1 VPLDLLPGELQA
13 LKKLFF
19 QELETSL
26 QRAREAQDL
35 LLRQPNER
43 LALQELHRFF
53 HRIAGTAPM
62 IDLRLLGH
70 LAAICE
76 ESVGLAMDGSLASH
90 RAQRLISAGLAGV
103 RSVYE
108 QNEIPLDDADLAE
121 GGPGLGTLIRS
132 NLEGGAGSRLLAK
145 VLVIDDDPV
154 SLKLMETCLT
164 AAGFA
169 CSTCREPQQ
178 AMDSIQ
184 SELPDLILLDV
195 VMPGLD
201 GFDVCRRVRA
211 HPALQFTPII
221 FVTRQGEIDQKVR
234 GLEVGGNDYLAKPF
248 QPEELVARVR
258 SQLQRLST
266 LREMAIRDG
275 LTRCYNHKY
284 FKARLD
290 QEIARC
296 HRYKGQLSLA
306 MLDIDHFKVIN
317 DTHGHLTGDTV
328 LAELSGMVLGSVRGT
343 DVVARY
349 GGEEFGILLVQAGPA
364 EASMVI
370 DRVRHQIETHVFSAV
385 GDGSPGDVLKVTVS
399 IGLAQLAEGDSAQ
412 VLLQRADGA
421 LYQAKKGGRNR
432 VQLAELQ

>member
-1 VPLDLLPGELQA
+1 VDLSPDELSA
-13 LKKLFF
+13 LRELFF
-19 QELETSL
+19 KELETGL

-35 LLRQPNER
+35 LLRQPSER

-62 IDLRLLGH
+62 VDLRLLGH

-76 ESVGLAMDGSLASH
+76 ESAGLAMEGSLASH
-90 RAQRLISAGLAGV
+90 RALRLINTGLVAVRGV
-103 RSVYE
+103 LE
-108 QNEIPLDDADLAE
+108 QNQVAVGEPDLAE

-132 NLEGGAGSRLLAK
+132 TLDGGPGQRMLAK
-145 VLVIDDDPV
+145 ILLIDDDPV
-154 SLKLMETCLT
+154 SLKLMETCLG

-178 AMDSIQ
+178 AMDAIQ

-248 QPEELVARVR
+248 EPEELVARVR

-284 FKARLD
+284 FKARLE
-290 QEIARC
+290 QEIARA
-296 HRYKGQLSLA
+296 HRYKGHLA
-306 MLDIDHFKVIN
+306 LGMIDIDHFKLIN
-317 DTHGHLTGDTV
+317 DTHGHLTGDAV
-328 LAELSGMVLGSVRGT
+328 LAELSGLVVASVRGT

-349 GGEEFGILLVQAGPA
+349 GGEEFGVLLVQAGPT

-370 DRVRHQIETHVFSAV
+370 GRVRHQIESHAFAAV

-399 IGLAQLAEGDSAQ
+399 IGLAQLTEGDTVQA
-412 VLLQRADGA
+412 LLERADGA
-421 LYQAKKGGRNR
+421 LYRAKKGGRNQ
-432 VQLAELQ
+432 VQLAEVR